1 MGMRNARNVD
11 SKHIGCVSDVSI
23 TILPVNNASIR
34 RDSDIMDM
42 ANILQK
48 IIIRILSVAAKKP
61 VKKEV
66 GKQKSTIKIT
76 IIDIPET
83 LLERIWHYWLPGV
96 LTAVLTFWICLRTMS
111 I

>member
-1 MGMRNARNVD
+1 MSKVNV
-11 SKHIGCVSDVSI
+11 
-23 TILPVNNASIR
+23 
-34 RDSDIMDM
+34 
-42 ANILQK
+42 LQK
-48 IIIRILSVAAKKP
+48 TIPYILSVAAKKP

-66 GKQKSTIKIT
+66 SKQKSTIKIT
-76 IIDIPET
+76 VIDIPET